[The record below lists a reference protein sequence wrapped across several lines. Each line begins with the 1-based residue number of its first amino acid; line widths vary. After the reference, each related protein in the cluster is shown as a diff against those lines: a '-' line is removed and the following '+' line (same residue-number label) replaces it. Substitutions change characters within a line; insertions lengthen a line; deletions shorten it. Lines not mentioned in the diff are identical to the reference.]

1 MEEKDTID
9 LRKYVKAAKRG
20 WYWYAI
26 SLTLFLALAIFYHFN
41 RMDQFM
47 THAEILIEE
56 DEDSGSA
63 ASKSAGGMASIMRT
77 FSIGGMGAASVDN
90 ELLIFQTHN
99 ILVRLVQELNLNFTY
114 IEKDGFKKYNLYNET
129 PVLLTAK
136 REMLDTLSTGML
148 FDVELHPNG
157 KADVE
162 VKTGFF
168 KKVIAQTKGVTLP
181 TTIKT
186 PYGEFQL
193 LKSKHY
199 NVTED
204 RNIKITACGTELA
217 ASGFTNLLDI
227 DYSSKKGDGV
237 YLEFKTTNKQYG
249 KDVLNGIMNIYN
261 EIRLKRKNDQAEQKL
276 AFYDKM
282 IEDITSSL
290 SQSEQKLQ
298 DFQSQNNL
306 ILPESET
313 TYHFGTDKET
323 EREIISL
330 RDQITSHN
338 VILSMV
344 NDPSKKYELLPTGG
358 DGAASSILGTYNDL
372 ILQKRNLERSATPDN
387 IALKQV
393 IERIE
398 NMRKL
403 VAENIALVNRNIEKT
418 IQTLQ
423 GLNTKSK
430 SKLSKAP
437 SYSRQYVNLYRDK
450 ELKNDLYVFLLE
462 KRYNSAM
469 TLSSNFPRG
478 FIIDPAYCDIKP
490 IMKKSLIAGAAC
502 LFFGLLSPTVLIC
515 ILANRKGK
523 DADNCITEEEQE

>member
-9 LRKYVKAAKRG
+9 LRKYVTAAKRG

-56 DEDSGSA
+56 DEDSGGA

-136 REMLDTLSTGML
+136 REMLDTLGTGML

-157 KADVE
+157 KADVA
-162 VKTGFF
+162 VKRGFL
-168 KKVIAQTKGVTLP
+168 KKVIAQSKGITLP
-181 TTIKT
+181 ATIKT
-186 PYGEFQL
+186 PYGDFQL

-199 NVTED
+199 NVTDD
-204 RNIKITACGTELA
+204 RNIKINVCGTELA

-237 YLEFKTTNKQYG
+237 YMEFKATNKQYG
-249 KDVLNGIMNIYN
+249 KDVLNGMMNIYN
-261 EIRLKRKNDQAEQKL
+261 EIRLKRKNNQAEQKL

-298 DFQSQNNL
+298 DFQTQNNL
-306 ILPESET
+306 ILPETET
-313 TYHFGTDKET
+313 KYFFGTDKET

-330 RDQITSHN
+330 RDQITAHN
-338 VILSMV
+338 VILAMV
-344 NDPSKKYELLPTGG
+344 NDPSKKFELLPTGG
-358 DGAASSILGTYNDL
+358 DGAASAILGTYNDL
-372 ILQKRNLERSATPDN
+372 ILHKRNLERSATPDN

-398 NMRKL
+398 NTRKL
-403 VAENIALVNRNIEKT
+403 VCENIALVNRNIEKT

-423 GLNTKSK
+423 SINTKSK
-430 SKLSKAP
+430 SKLNKAP

-450 ELKNDLYVFLLE
+450 ELKNELYVFLLE

-490 IMKKSLIAGAAC
+490 IMKKSLIAAAAC
-502 LFFGLLSPTVLIC
+502 IFFGLLFPTLLIC
-515 ILANRKGK
+515 YLANQKK
-523 DADNCITEEEQE
+523 DDTALVADEEV